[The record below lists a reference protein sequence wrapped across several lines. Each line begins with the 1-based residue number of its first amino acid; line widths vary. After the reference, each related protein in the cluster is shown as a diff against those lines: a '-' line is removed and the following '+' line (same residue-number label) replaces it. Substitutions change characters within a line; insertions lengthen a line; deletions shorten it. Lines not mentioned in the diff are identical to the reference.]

1 MAGRRLRIFLWLGA
15 IYVAGSTVVH
25 VAYPSGPVADYGP
38 PALAIE
44 LARDQDM
51 VPGLLNIGDA
61 NRPSSAWKYHAAHRV
76 GCTGVD
82 ALGKLPGAGVEID
95 LTLDH
100 VRGILGQ
107 GCFGHTSD
115 RAKAKDVFVDPAEIT
130 GHRHRH
136 ADDNHHTDGARH
148 LEKVSPID
156 CFHTPS

>member
-1 MAGRRLRIFLWLGA
+1 MRCALFDLSHLSRRITTSLPRKSACASPIDPNAEVRAFSREQVRLL
-15 IYVAGSTVVH
+15 S
-25 VAYPSGPVADYGP
+25 
-38 PALAIE
+38 E

-107 GCFGHTSD
+107 GCFGHTRD
-115 RAKAKDVFVDPAEIT
+115 RAKAKDGFVGPSELT
-130 GHRHRH
+130 VHRHRH
-136 ADDNHHTDGARH
+136 AGDNHNTAGA
-148 LEKVSPID
+148 
-156 CFHTPS
+156 